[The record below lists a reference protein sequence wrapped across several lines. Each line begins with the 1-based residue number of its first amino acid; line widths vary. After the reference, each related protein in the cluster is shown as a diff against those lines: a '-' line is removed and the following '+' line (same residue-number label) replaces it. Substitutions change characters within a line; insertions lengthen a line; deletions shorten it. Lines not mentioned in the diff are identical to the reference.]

1 MDLPSPAQAFSP
13 EIQFLYGL
21 QSGRTR
27 LGLASTRHLLR
38 LVGSP
43 ERDVPV
49 VHVAGTNGK
58 GSTAAYA
65 AAMLESAGLRV
76 GRFTS
81 PHILSVEER
90 ICIDGVP
97 IDPAEFAGRVRELRP
112 AIERA
117 GASFFESMT
126 AIAARVFQAARVDAA
141 VYEVGLGG
149 RLDATNAL
157 PATVSVVTS
166 IGHDHETILGR
177 GLRAVCGEKLGIAR
191 AGVPLHAALTRPDLV
206 RLARDHCARKRTPF
220 KLLDPGLASVR
231 SIDLGGMR
239 FDLALPGGAGLW
251 TSFHGA
257 HYARNAALAALAVAD
272 LLAARGKDEHTNL
285 AAATARAFLPGRLQV
300 LPASG
305 TSPRV
310 ILDVAHNPEALQT
323 TLQVVR
329 ALLGDERPVVVL
341 GMMRDKRLGDASK
354 LLDGWARE
362 LWIVAP
368 RVARAWEPR
377 RVAAR
382 LRARGGDLVLEVE
395 PDACQAL
402 SRAMTRATTVLVLGS
417 HYLVGEVLPHL
428 AAMRGVSA
436 QSLLSA
442 PAVQPR
448 MPAPAR

>member
-13 EIQFLYGL
+13 EIHFLYGL
-21 QSGRTR
+21 QSGKTR
-27 LGLASTRHLLR
+27 LGLDSTRNLLR

-65 AAMLESAGLRV
+65 AAMLQSAGLRV

-90 ICIDGVP
+90 ISIDGVP
-97 IDPAEFAGRVRELRP
+97 IDPAEFAARVRELKW
-112 AIERA
+112 AIEGA
-117 GASFFESMT
+117 GASFFEAMT
-126 AIAARVFQAARVDAA
+126 AIAARVFQDARVDAA

-166 IGHDHETILGR
+166 IGHDHEAILGR

-191 AGVPLHAALTRPDLV
+191 AGVPLHAALARPDLV
-206 RLARDHCARKRTPF
+206 RLARDHCARTGAPF
-220 KLLDPGLASVR
+220 KLLAAGVARVLA
-231 SIDLGGMR
+231 IDLESGMR
-239 FDLALPGGAGLW
+239 FELDMPGGAGLW
-251 TSFHGA
+251 TSFLGE
-257 HYARNAALAALAVAD
+257 HYARNAALAAMAVTD
-272 LLAARGKDEHTNL
+272 LLAARGKNERPDL
-285 AAATARAFLPGRLQV
+285 GVATARAFLPGRFQV

-305 TSPRV
+305 TSPLV

-323 TLQVVR
+323 TLQVAR
-329 ALLGDERPVVVL
+329 SLLGDQRPVVVL
-341 GMMRDKRLGDASK
+341 GMMRDKRLGDAWN

-362 LWIVAP
+362 IWLVAP
-368 RVARAWEPR
+368 RVERSWEPR

-382 LRARGGDLVLEVE
+382 LRGRCRDLAVEVE
-395 PDACQAL
+395 PDACRAL
-402 SRAMTRATTVLVLGS
+402 TRAMTRAAPVLVLGS

-428 AAMRGVSA
+428 AAVRGVSA
-436 QSLLSA
+436 QTLLA
-442 PAVQPR
+442 RPVLQPK
-448 MPAPAR
+448 MPAPA